1 MTTMAIEAL
10 AMIDEFIARWNR
22 KDLQGFAELFAE
34 DADFTDVL
42 GQTALGR
49 AEIVTQH
56 QFPFS
61 RTLRAAVLS
70 ADHVAL
76 RTVGSDGVV
85 ARVHWSMTGPLS
97 LADEPLPLLQ
107 GKMLVAMIRN
117 EEGWIIVSVLNQN
130 PAGVYARE
138 IPQGGEFKSSAD

>member
-1 MTTMAIEAL
+1 MALEAL
-10 AMIDEFIARWNR
+10 AMIDEFVARWNR
-22 KDLQGFAELFAE
+22 KDLQAFAELFSE

-61 RTLRAAVLS
+61 RTLRAAVLT

-76 RTVGSDGVV
+76 RTAGDAVV
-85 ARVHWSMTGPLS
+85 ARVHWSMSGPLS

-107 GKMLVAMIRN
+107 GKMLVVMVRG
-117 EEGWIIVSVLNQN
+117 EDGWQVASVLNQN
-130 PAGVYARE
+130 PAGVYAHE
-138 IPQGGEFKSSAD
+138 MAVGGEFRSSAD